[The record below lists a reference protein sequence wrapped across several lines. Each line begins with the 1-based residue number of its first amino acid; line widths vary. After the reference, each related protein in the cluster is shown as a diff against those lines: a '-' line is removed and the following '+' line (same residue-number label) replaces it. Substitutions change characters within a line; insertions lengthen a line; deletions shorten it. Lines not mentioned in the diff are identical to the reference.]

1 MSNFYE
7 TMYIMR
13 PDISDEAVD
22 NTIGKYQS
30 MITEKGGEVIETQHR
45 GKRRLSYE
53 INRFREGIY
62 IQMNYQAPGDTI
74 APMERDMRL
83 SEDIIRYLT
92 LIIDD
97 PQESEVEEEAPPQA
111 APLGS

>member
-1 MSNFYE
+1 MNNFYE
-7 TMYIMR
+7 TMYILR
-13 PDISDEAVD
+13 PDINDEAVD
-22 NTIGKYQS
+22 NAIGKYQG
-30 MITEKGGEVIETQHR
+30 MIKEKGGEVLETQHR

-53 INRFREGIY
+53 INRYREGIY
-62 IQMNYQAPGDTI
+62 IQMNYQAPGDVI

-92 LIIDD
+92 LVVDE
-97 PQESEVEEEAPPQA
+97 PQASEPDEVPPQA

>member
-1 MSNFYE
+1 MSHFYE
-7 TMYIMR
+7 TMYILR
-13 PDISDEAVD
+13 PDISDEVVD
-22 NTIGKYQS
+22 NTIGKYQN
-30 MITEKGGEVIETQHR
+30 MIKEKGGEVLETQHR

-53 INRFREGIY
+53 INRYREGIY
-62 IQMNYQAPGDTI
+62 IQMNYHAPGDTI

-92 LIIDD
+92 LVVAEEQ
-97 PQESEVEEEAPPQA
+97 PEEVVDETPSQ

>member
-22 NTIGKYQS
+22 NTIGKYQG
-30 MITEKGGEVIETQHR
+30 MIKEKGGEILETQHR

-53 INRFREGIY
+53 INRYREGIY
-62 IQMNYQAPGDTI
+62 IQMNYHAPGETI
-74 APMERDMRL
+74 APMERDLRL

-92 LIIDD
+92 LVIDE
-97 PQESEVEEEAPPQA
+97 PQEAEPEEAPSQA